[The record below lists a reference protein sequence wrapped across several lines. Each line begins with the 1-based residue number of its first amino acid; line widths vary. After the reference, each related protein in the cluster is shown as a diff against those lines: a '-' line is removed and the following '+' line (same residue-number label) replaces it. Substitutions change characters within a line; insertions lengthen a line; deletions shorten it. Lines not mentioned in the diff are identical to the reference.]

1 MSSKKSIRRI
11 LFLLA
16 AAVTIW
22 MNSKYQLI
30 ALPLDDMVNYQFNLF
45 TISSGLAGFSFTTL
59 GILLGMGSEVLIE
72 KLKDTEIV
80 TSKCRTIAQ
89 SLFFLCTAC
98 VAALYFIVGF
108 HTVIDRICLKVFKNK
123 FDTINESVYFILKIL
138 QVPALT
144 LCNSANGGKALIFRR
159 FRHLPFGRVF
169 CISRRIPA

>member
-22 MNSKYQLI
+22 MNSK
-30 ALPLDDMVNYQFNLF
+30 YQFNLF

-108 HTVIDRICLKVFKNK
+108 HTVIDR
-123 FDTINESVYFILKIL
+123 
-138 QVPALT
+138 
-144 LCNSANGGKALIFRR
+144 NS
-159 FRHLPFGRVF
+159 
-169 CISRRIPA
+169 